1 MEYTNS
7 QIRTL
12 IEEHVHSIRDRELL
26 FLRFIDGLTYD
37 QIANQYQRNHPENYI
52 SVDTVKRAIRKS
64 ESKLF
69 AHLPMP

>member
-7 QIRTL
+7 QIRAL
-12 IEEHVHSIRDRELL
+12 IEEYVHSIRDRELL
-26 FLRFIDGLTYD
+26 LLRFIDGLTYE
-37 QIANQYQRNHPENYI
+37 QIANRYQRDHPDNYI

-69 AHLPMP
+69 SHLK

>member
-7 QIRTL
+7 QIREL
-12 IEEHVHSIRDRELL
+12 IEEYVHSIRDRELL
-26 FLRFIDGLTYD
+26 FLRFIDGLTYE
-37 QIANQYQRNHPENYI
+37 QIASRYQQDHPDNFI

-69 AHLPMP
+69 SHLK

>member
-7 QIRTL
+7 QIRAL
-12 IEEHVHSIRDRELL
+12 IEEYVHSIRDRELL
-26 FLRFIDGLTYD
+26 FLRFIDGLTYE
-37 QIANQYQRNHPENYI
+37 QIASRYQQDHPDNYI

-69 AHLPMP
+69 SHLK

>member
-7 QIRTL
+7 QIRGL
-12 IEEHVHSIRDRELL
+12 IEEYVHSARDRELL
-26 FLRFIDGLTYD
+26 FLRFIDGLTYE
-37 QIANQYQRNHPENYI
+37 QIANRYQQDHPDNYI

-69 AHLPMP
+69 SHLK

>member
-7 QIRTL
+7 QIRAL
-12 IEEHVHSIRDRELL
+12 IEEYVHSIRDRELL
-26 FLRFIDGLTYD
+26 FLRFIDGLTYE
-37 QIANQYQRNHPENYI
+37 QIATRYQQDHPDNYI

-69 AHLPMP
+69 SHLK

>member
-7 QIRTL
+7 QIRAL
-12 IEEHVHSIRDRELL
+12 IEEYVHSIRDRELL
-26 FLRFIDGLTYD
+26 FLRFIDGLTYE
-37 QIANQYQRNHPENYI
+37 QIANRYQQDHPDNYI

-69 AHLPMP
+69 SHLK